1 MYTNH
6 VSLYIRYSN
15 DIIAPTGGSKKLE
28 QHTNSY
34 NDISEMLLKI
44 YDNTTNSRYG
54 IRQIAI
60 SYGDLVYEHCEQL
73 SFFKDDA
80 KAQKEQK
87 LLHAVSVIK
96 DRFGKNS
103 VLRGMSLQE
112 DATAMIRNTLVGGH
126 SGG

>member
-1 MYTNH
+1 M
-6 VSLYIRYSN
+6 
-15 DIIAPTGGSKKLE
+15 
-28 QHTNSY
+28 
-34 NDISEMLLKI
+34 MLKI
-44 YDNTTNSRYG
+44 YDSTTQYGHG
-54 IRQIAI
+54 IRQIGI

-80 KAQKEQK
+80 KAQKEQQ
-87 LLHAVSVIK
+87 LLHAISGLK